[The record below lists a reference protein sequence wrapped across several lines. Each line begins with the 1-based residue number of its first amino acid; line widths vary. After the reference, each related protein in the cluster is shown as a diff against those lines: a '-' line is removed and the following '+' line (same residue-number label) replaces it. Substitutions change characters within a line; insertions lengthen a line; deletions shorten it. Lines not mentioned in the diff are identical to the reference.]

1 MYVTVC
7 RLTIGLPGSHSLKD
21 KRKTVRSISDR
32 LRHRFKISVAEVDSQ
47 DAWQRA
53 VIGFS
58 AVSYSERIARDI
70 IESAADY
77 AETLLFDVNVLDC
90 EIDVIDMR

>member
-1 MYVTVC
+1 MYVGVC

-21 KRKTVRSISDR
+21 KRRTVRSVSDR
-32 LRHRFKISVAEVDSQ
+32 LRHRFKISVAEVDGQ
-47 DAWQRA
+47 EAWQRA

-58 AVSYSERIARDI
+58 AVSYSERTAREV

-77 AETLLFDVNVLDC
+77 AETLLFDVDVLDC
-90 EIDVIDMR
+90 DIDVIDMR